1 MDKPKHEEL
10 PPTTPA
16 VPSNQVQQPHLQPN
30 MSSNRCFLQWAPDVM
45 DPVKMETTQSMCERK
60 PLVKTEDHL
69 DSPATTKSIGK
80 FILEGGFDPGV
91 LHSPSFKKMIDVLEG
106 PGVAM
111 PSYESILQEHLRE
124 TKNRERE
131 LRQEWHASGCTVI
144 LHSWMGKI
152 GKSYISV
159 LVYCSK
165 GMLFLR
171 SMDVSTIIEDVDLL
185 RELIFRVVEDVGAHN
200 IVQIVTNDVS
210 PYMQTA
216 RHYTLKHYEHSFFF
230 VLCADHCIN
239 LLLEKI
245 SLSKNVS
252 DVLMKAKKIT
262 RFIYGHPL
270 PIELNGIYDQEIL
283 SSSCLKFVAMFITLE
298 KLVSA
303 RVNLENIFNS
313 PAWDSFDWPASSNLF
328 RHISGIVKTDDA
340 FWRAAAD
347 IVKVTNPLIGVLYKL
362 ETDICPMGI
371 LYDAMDSAKEDI
383 KRNLKGQHGDTW
395 VEIDKIWDGYMHSPL
410 HAAGHMLNPRI
421 FYSDR
426 FLYDAEI
433 SSGIT
438 RCITQL
444 GEVHYNPRKAAIQL
458 EMYQHKLGSFDS
470 TPAFQTVT
478 GIPQGKLQT
487 YKTPLIKKSL

>member
-1 MDKPKHEEL
+1 
-10 PPTTPA
+10 
-16 VPSNQVQQPHLQPN
+16 
-30 MSSNRCFLQWAPDVM
+30 
-45 DPVKMETTQSMCERK
+45 
-60 PLVKTEDHL
+60 
-69 DSPATTKSIGK
+69 
-80 FILEGGFDPGV
+80 
-91 LHSPSFKKMIDVLEG
+91 
-106 PGVAM
+106 
-111 PSYESILQEHLRE
+111 
-124 TKNRERE
+124 
-131 LRQEWHASGCTVI
+131 
-144 LHSWMGKI
+144 
-152 GKSYISV
+152 
-159 LVYCSK
+159 
-165 GMLFLR
+165 
-171 SMDVSTIIEDVDLL
+171 
-185 RELIFRVVEDVGAHN
+185 
-200 IVQIVTNDVS
+200 
-210 PYMQTA
+210 
-216 RHYTLKHYEHSFFF
+216 
-230 VLCADHCIN
+230 
-239 LLLEKI
+239 
-245 SLSKNVS
+245 
-252 DVLMKAKKIT
+252 
-262 RFIYGHPL
+262 
-270 PIELNGIYDQEIL
+270 
-283 SSSCLKFVAMFITLE
+283 MFITLE

-313 PAWDSFDWPASSNLF
+313 PSFDWPPSSNLF
-328 RHISGIVKTDDA
+328 RHISSIVKTDDA

-383 KRNLKGQHGDTW
+383 KRNLKGQHGDIW

-487 YKTPLIKKSL
+487 YKIPHH